1 MTDILKSCAIKR
13 IEEKDNGSNGIY
25 VCFIYLRE
33 SLREEG
39 MMFCL
44 VYVVLRV
51 SSPDLDL
58 LLDLILMTGISSSP
72 TRIRVTSSGV
82 SVTAVIISRTWSSS
96 SSAFL
101 DSRFVCIDQIFQTY
115 IYSLIS
121 R

>member
-1 MTDILKSCAIKR
+1 
-13 IEEKDNGSNGIY
+13 
-25 VCFIYLRE
+25 
-33 SLREEG
+33 

-44 VYVVLRV
+44 VEVVLRA
-51 SSPDLDL
+51 SLLDLDL

-72 TRIRVTSSGV
+72 TRLCVTSSGV